1 MDAPTRPWHVQV
13 TDELGVEPIAAEA
26 GLDVAHHWLGHTVWP
41 LLGQE
46 DLARLHRGAGERI
59 FAEEKW
65 RAALTPA
72 LTDLYRRAYP
82 YDAAYATA
90 SAAASGFAAKH
101 GYGDAEATEYG
112 ESYAAMNTEANQRVH
127 AEANAR
133 AVASLAAKAFAA
145 DDVDAYAV
153 TWPGSMVRACVLVAG
168 PEARDRLA
176 EGLRDSVA
184 LLSP

>member
-13 TDELGVEPIAAEA
+13 TEELGVEPIAAGA

-46 DLARLHRGAGERI
+46 DLVRLHRGAGARMI
-59 FAEEKW
+59 AEEEW

-82 YDAAYATA
+82 HEAAYATA
-90 SAAASGFAAKH
+90 SAAASGFALKH
-101 GYGDAEATEYG
+101 GYGQAEATEYG
-112 ESYAAMNTEANQRVH
+112 ESYAAMNTDANQRVH

-133 AVASLAAKAFAA
+133 AVASLTAKAFAA
-145 DDVDAYAV
+145 GDAEAYAL
-153 TWPGSMVRACVLVAG
+153 TWPGAMIRACVVVAG

-176 EGLRDSVA
+176 EGLRDSMA
-184 LLSP
+184 RLSP